1 MKLDAFEENSQS
13 LTTFENFIKYE
24 RIPDDP
30 DLMFKLRRLYQLG
43 FEMGC
48 KVNNPRLDY
57 NDRFVVVVKK
67 IIKDLNKTLNADDL
81 LELSRAYKLEAEV

>member
-1 MKLDAFEENSQS
+1 MSLDAFEENSQS
-13 LTTFENFIKYE
+13 LNTFENFIKYE

-48 KVNNPRLDY
+48 RATNPTLDY
-57 NDRFVVVVKK
+57 NKRFVIVVKK

-81 LELSRAYKLEAEV
+81 LKLSRQYNLEVEV

>member
-13 LTTFENFIKYE
+13 LKSFENFIKYE

-48 KVNNPRLDY
+48 RANNPTLDY
-57 NDRFVVVVKK
+57 DRRFVIVVKK

-81 LELSRAYKLEAEV
+81 LKLSRLYNLEAEV